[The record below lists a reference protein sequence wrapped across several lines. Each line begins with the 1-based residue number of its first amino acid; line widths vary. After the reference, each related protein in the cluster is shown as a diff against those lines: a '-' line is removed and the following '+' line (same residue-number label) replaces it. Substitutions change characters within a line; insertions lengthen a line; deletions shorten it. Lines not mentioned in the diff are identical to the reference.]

1 MKALIMN
8 SPSSV
13 VRADN
18 PDTVETPLP
27 RRADRLVRW
36 FKDLSLADEDLVGG
50 KGANL
55 GELTRAGLPVPD
67 GFVLTAAAYLDAV
80 DQAGVRTRLRQ
91 LFDRAARTE
100 ELSGRAAQA
109 RDLLDVPFPDAVS
122 TALIDAYRRLGAEH
136 TDGHVVVAVR
146 SSAAGEDSASASF
159 AGMNETF
166 TNITDEAGLAS
177 AVRAC
182 WVSLYGE
189 RVVHYRA
196 ARGLHSEPAIAV
208 VVQRM
213 VNAARSGVMF
223 TRDPT
228 GASPDTLII
237 EAAWGQGEVVVAG
250 EVEPDAYVV
259 QRIADGGVTLRQV
272 SVGIKGFQI
281 VAAADGGDQ
290 RQDLPPDK
298 VYGRVLD
305 DATVL
310 RLAELGL
317 RAESHYGRPQDMEW
331 CIEDDE
337 LFIVQSRPITTLAPL
352 SAPATLHQ
360 PGPSSGPGEPTAILS
375 GLAASHGIGR
385 GVARVLSSPRE
396 GNRLAAGEVL
406 VATMTKPDWLPI
418 MRRAAA
424 VVTDGGGVTCHAAI
438 VSRELGIPCIV
449 GARTA
454 TTTLRDGEMVTVDAD
469 RGKVYAGS
477 VTMGSA
483 GTPSASAVT
492 AGMGTPIPT
501 MAPTATATK
510 ILVNIALVEEAERA
524 AKGPVDGVGLLRAEL
539 LVIEALGGRHPR
551 ALLETGRGQQF
562 VTAMSDALIAIGRA
576 FGERP
581 VTYRTID
588 FRTNEFRD
596 LIDGDR
602 FESVEANPMIGY
614 RGCYRYVREPDL
626 FALELEALARARTEA
641 PNIHLMIPFVRT
653 AWELETVF
661 GLVNASPLGAD
672 RRLQRWI
679 MAEVPSVVYWLG
691 RYHQL
696 GVHGVSIGSNDLTQ
710 LMLGVDRDSEAVAE
724 LFDESD
730 EAVLDAIES
739 IVTGAAALGMG
750 TSLCGQAPSR
760 DPRFARH
767 LVNYGIDSISVDRAS
782 VDAVRASVASA
793 EQRLLVNAARRVSAV

>member
-1 MKALIMN
+1 M
-8 SPSSV
+8 
-13 VRADN
+13 
-18 PDTVETPLP
+18 
-27 RRADRLVRW
+27 RW
-36 FKDLSLADEDLVGG
+36 LQDLSLVDDDLVGG
-50 KGANL
+50 KAANL
-55 GELTRAGLPVPD
+55 GELTSAGLPVPD
-67 GFVLTAAAYLDAV
+67 GFALTAAAYLEAV
-80 DQAGVRTRLRQ
+80 DTAGVRPRLQR
-91 LFDRAARTE
+91 LFDNAPSPE
-100 ELSGRAAQA
+100 ELSGRAALA
-109 RDLLDVPFPDAVS
+109 RDLLDETPFPEAVRS
-122 TALIDAYRRLGAEH
+122 ALIDAYRGLCAGTPNEN
-136 TDGHVVVAVR
+136 DGRVAVAVR
-146 SSAAGEDSASASF
+146 SSAAGEDSTSASF

-166 TNITDEAGLAS
+166 TNITDETELLS

-182 WVSLYGE
+182 WTSLYGE

-196 ARGLHSEPAIAV
+196 ARGLRGEPAIAV

-213 VNAARSGVMF
+213 VRADRSGVMF

-228 GASPDTLII
+228 GSSPDTLII
-237 EAAWGQGEVVVAG
+237 DAAWGQGEVVVGG

-259 QRIADGGVTLRQV
+259 RRLAEGGVSVRQTT
-272 SVGIKGFQI
+272 VGVKAFQI
-281 VAAADGGDQ
+281 VAGPDGRDQ

-298 VYGRVLD
+298 VHGRVLD
-305 DATVL
+305 DDTVL
-310 RLAELGL
+310 DLARLGL
-317 RAESHYGRPQDMEW
+317 RAECHYGRPQDMEW
-331 CIEDDE
+331 CIAGSE

-352 SAPATLHQ
+352 TAPATVQ
-360 PGPSSGPGEPTAILS
+360 TPGPASRSEEATPILS
-375 GLAASHGIGR
+375 GLAASHGVGR

-454 TTTLRDGEMVTVDAD
+454 TTTLRDGELVTVDAD

-477 VTMGSA
+477 LTIG
-483 GTPSASAVT
+483 GTGPSSSTAALVGAASAT
-492 AGMGTPIPT
+492 A
-501 MAPTATATK
+501 APVATATR

-524 AKGPVDGVGLLRAEL
+524 ARRAVDGVGLLRAEL
-539 LVIEALGGRHPR
+539 LVIDALGGRHPR
-551 ALLETGRGQQF
+551 ALLESGRGEQF

-614 RGCYRYVREPDL
+614 RGCYRYLREPDL
-626 FALELEALARARTEA
+626 FALELAALARTRAEA
-641 PNIHLMIPFVRT
+641 PNVHLMIPFVRT
-653 AWELETVF
+653 AWELEAVF
-661 GLVNASPLGAD
+661 KLIDASPLGAD
-672 RRLQRWI
+672 RRLHRWI

-710 LMLGVDRDSEAVAE
+710 LMLGVDRDSEAVSE

-739 IVTGAAALGMG
+739 IVTGASALGMA

-760 DPRFARH
+760 DARFARH
-767 LVNYGIDSISVDRAS
+767 LVNFGIDSISVDQAS

-793 EQRLLVNAARRVSAV
+793 EQQLLLDAARRDAR